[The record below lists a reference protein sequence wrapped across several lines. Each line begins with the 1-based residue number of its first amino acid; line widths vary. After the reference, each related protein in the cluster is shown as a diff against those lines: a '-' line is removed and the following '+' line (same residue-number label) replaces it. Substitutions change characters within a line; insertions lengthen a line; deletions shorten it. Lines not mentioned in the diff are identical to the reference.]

1 MLKFIHSTFLHRLE
15 LVHSLIYF
23 QLFNLK
29 DTKENQTNSDSSLWN
44 EEEAIFVAK
53 LAQTVCS
60 KLALEACSDDNNKD
74 AKKKTVPK
82 TCGII
87 TFYQKQRSTIC
98 LELRKLGIK
107 VEDDLN
113 QKWSKKCEDSQQN
126 RKSSQTVSVKTV
138 DGFQVYILFKVFT
151 IDST

>member
-1 MLKFIHSTFLHRLE
+1 MKNDISW
-15 LVHSLIYF
+15 F

-29 DTKENQTNSDSSLWN
+29 DTQENQTNSDSSLWN
-44 EEEAIFVAK
+44 EQEAAFVAK
-53 LAQTVCS
+53 LAQTVCN
-60 KLALEACSDDNNKD
+60 KLSAEAFNTKDDNSKD
-74 AKKKTVPK
+74 GKKKNVPK

-113 QKWSKKCEDSQQN
+113 QKWSKKCEDTNQTKNSP
-126 RKSSQTVSVKTV
+126 QTVSVKTV
-138 DGFQVYILFKVFT
+138 DGFQVNNYFSVVDCPRFH
-151 IDST
+151 DE

>member
-1 MLKFIHSTFLHRLE
+1 MNTYI
-15 LVHSLIYF
+15 F

-44 EEEAIFVAK
+44 EEEAVFVAK

-60 KLALEACSDDNNKD
+60 KLAFEACNDNSKDD
-74 AKKKTVPK
+74 KKKNVPK
-82 TCGII
+82 SCGII

-107 VEDDLN
+107 VEDDSN
-113 QKWSKKCEDSQQN
+113 QRWSKKCEEGNQTK
-126 RKSSQTVSVKTV
+126 KSSQTVIVKTV
-138 DGFQVYILFKVFT
+138 DGFQVRC
-151 IDST
+151 

>member
-1 MLKFIHSTFLHRLE
+1 M
-15 LVHSLIYF
+15 
-23 QLFNLK
+23 K

-44 EEEAIFVAK
+44 EEEATFVAK

-60 KLALEACSDDNNKD
+60 KLALEARNTNDDTKD
-74 AKKKTVPK
+74 GKKKNVPK

-113 QKWSKKCEDSQQN
+113 QRWSKKCEDSNQDK
-126 RKSSQTVSVKTV
+126 KSPQTVSVKTV
-138 DGFQVYILFKVFT
+138 DGFQVQFHNSLHIKNQCRHWILKHFQK
-151 IDST
+151 

>member
-1 MLKFIHSTFLHRLE
+1 MSNEEPNNSSYISH
-15 LVHSLIYF
+15 F

-44 EEEAIFVAK
+44 DEEATFVAK

-60 KLALEACSDDNNKD
+60 KLALEARNTNDDTKD
-74 AKKKTVPK
+74 GKKKNVPK

-113 QKWSKKCEDSQQN
+113 QRWSKKCEDSNQDK
-126 RKSSQTVSVKTV
+126 KSSQTVSVKTV
-138 DGFQVYILFKVFT
+138 DGFQVMYKFLPY
-151 IDST
+151 